1 MDEAVAA
8 AATTNDTEQLKAAY
22 AIVQE
27 NIVEDVP
34 YISLFHGG
42 SQTFFN
48 QTDFTGWPTEDD
60 LYAFPASWDG
70 VSAAY
75 ILSKLSYK

>member
-1 MDEAVAA
+1 M
-8 AATTNDTEQLKAAY
+8 KAAY